1 MRLIIMNEKIAKA
14 LTDANVVKFG
24 EFTLASG
31 NISPIY
37 IDLRIL
43 PSYPETMA
51 TVTEE
56 LVKVVKKLKP
66 DVIAGAETAGIPLST
81 AISLKTKIP
90 MIYVRKRPKSYGTKE
105 QIEGVLKKDSKVIL
119 VDDMATNAFS
129 KIKFIEG
136 IKYSGGIVEDV
147 IIVLDREQ
155 GGVEA
160 LAEKG
165 VKLHSLIT
173 LKELLNYMKDKNML
187 DESKYKEITDYLEQ
201 NK

>member
-1 MRLIIMNEKIAKA
+1 MNEKIAKA

-31 NISPIY
+31 LVSPIY
-37 IDLRIL
+37 VDLRVL
-43 PSYPETMA
+43 PSYPDSMA
-51 TVTEE
+51 AVTEE

-66 DVIAGAETAGIPLST
+66 DVVAGAETAGIPLST

-90 MIYVRKRPKSYGTKE
+90 MIYVRKRPKSYGRQE
-105 QIEGVLKKDSKVIL
+105 QIEGMLKKDQKVIL
-119 VDDMATNAFS
+119 IDDMATNAFS
-129 KIKFIEG
+129 KLKFVDG
-136 IKYSGGIVEDV
+136 IKQAGGVVEDV
-147 IIVLDREQ
+147 LIVLDREQ

-160 LAEKG
+160 LSKEG

-173 LKELLNYMKDKNML
+173 LKELLGYMKASNMI
-187 DESKYKEITDYLEQ
+187 DDGKYNEILIYLKQ

>member
-1 MRLIIMNEKIAKA
+1 MNEKVAKA

-31 NISPIY
+31 IVSPIY
-37 IDLRIL
+37 VDLRVL
-43 PSYPETMA
+43 PSYPESMA

-66 DVIAGAETAGIPLST
+66 DVVAGAETAGIPLST

-90 MIYVRKRPKSYGTKE
+90 MIYVRKKPKSYGTQE
-105 QIEGVLKKDSKVIL
+105 MIEGVLEKNAKVVLI
-119 VDDMATNAFS
+119 DDMATNAYS
-129 KIKFIEG
+129 KIKFIDG
-136 IKYSGGIVEDV
+136 IKHASGIVEDV
-147 IIVLDREQ
+147 LIVLDREQ

-160 LAEKG
+160 LAKEN

-173 LKELLNYMKDKNML
+173 LKELLQYMKDNNLL
-187 DESKYKEITDYLEQ
+187 DENKFNEVLDYLEK

>member
-1 MRLIIMNEKIAKA
+1 MNEKIAKA

-31 NISPIY
+31 LVSPIY
-37 IDLRIL
+37 VDLRVL
-43 PSYPETMA
+43 PSYPDSMA
-51 TVTEE
+51 TITGE
-56 LVKVVKKLKP
+56 LVKVVKELKP
-66 DVIAGAETAGIPLST
+66 DVVAGAETAGIPLST
-81 AISLKTKIP
+81 AISIKTKIP

-160 LAEKG
+160 LAKEN

-173 LKELLNYMKDKNML
+173 LKELLDYMKSNNML
-187 DESKYKEITDYLEQ
+187 DESKYNEIMQYLEQ

>member
-1 MRLIIMNEKIAKA
+1 MNEKVAKA

-31 NISPIY
+31 IVSPIY
-37 IDLRIL
+37 VDLRVL
-43 PSYPETMA
+43 PSYPESMA
-51 TVTEE
+51 TVAEE

-66 DVIAGAETAGIPLST
+66 DVVAGAETAGIPLST

-105 QIEGVLKKDSKVIL
+105 QIEGVLEKDAKVVLI
-119 VDDMATNAFS
+119 DDMATNAFS

-136 IKYSGGIVEDV
+136 IKNSGGVVDDV
-147 IIVLDREQ
+147 VIVLDRKQ

-160 LAEKG
+160 LAKEK
-165 VKLHSLIT
+165 VNLHSLIT
-173 LKELLNYMKDKNML
+173 LKELLDYMKKNNLVDDDKYDDVL
-187 DESKYKEITDYLEQ
+187 SYLEKNQ
-201 NK
+201 